1 MASQKNN
8 AREIAP
14 VNVVRFV
21 EQEPYKVGDRAYIL
35 GGKDRDP
42 VAGNVVEIGECLGV
56 EFLHDGRKE
65 VAKLN
70 STPEDGFH
78 YSGNK
83 GRWVEAR

>member
-1 MASQKNN
+1 MASQKNV
-8 AREIAP
+8 REIAP

-42 VAGNVVEIGECLGV
+42 VAGNVVAIGEYLGV

-65 VAKLN
+65 IAKLN
-70 STPEDGFH
+70 SIPEDGMH

>member
-21 EQEPYKVGDRAYIL
+21 EQEPYKVDDRVYIL
-35 GGKDRDP
+35 GGKDR
-42 VAGNVVEIGECLGV
+42 VAGNVVEIGEYLGV
-56 EFLHDGRKE
+56 EFLQDGRKE
-65 VAKLN
+65 IAKLN

>member
-14 VNVVRFV
+14 VNVVRLV
-21 EQEPYKVGDRAYIL
+21 EQEPYKVDDRVYIL
-35 GGKDRDP
+35 GGKDP
-42 VAGNVVEIGECLGV
+42 VAGNVVEIGEYLGV
-56 EFLHDGRKE
+56 EFLQDGRKE
-65 VAKLN
+65 IAKLN
-70 STPEDGFH
+70 SIPEDGMH

>member
-1 MASQKNN
+1 MASQKSV
-8 AREIAP
+8 REIAP

-21 EQEPYKVGDRAYIL
+21 EQEPYKIGDRVYIL

-56 EFLHDGRKE
+56 EFLQDGRKE
-65 VAKLN
+65 IAKLN
-70 STPEDGFH
+70 SIAEDGFH

>member
-1 MASQKNN
+1 MASQKNV
-8 AREIAP
+8 REIDP

-21 EQEPYKVGDRAYIL
+21 EQEPYKVGDRVYIL
-35 GGKDRDP
+35 GGKDT
-42 VAGNVVEIGECLGV
+42 VAGNVVAIGEYLGV

-65 VAKLN
+65 IAKLN
-70 STPEDGFH
+70 STPEDGMH

>member
-1 MASQKNN
+1 MASQKNV
-8 AREIAP
+8 REIAP

-21 EQEPYKVGDRAYIL
+21 EQEPYKVDDRVYIL
-35 GGKDRDP
+35 GGKDP
-42 VAGNVVEIGECLGV
+42 VAGNVVEIGEYLGV

-65 VAKLN
+65 IAKLN

>member
-1 MASQKNN
+1 MASQKNV
-8 AREIAP
+8 REIAP

-21 EQEPYKVGDRAYIL
+21 EQEPYKVGDRVYIL
-35 GGKDRDP
+35 GGKDP

-56 EFLHDGRKE
+56 EFLQDGRKE
-65 VAKLN
+65 IAKLN
-70 STPEDGFH
+70 STPEDGMH

>member
-14 VNVVRFV
+14 VNDVRLV
-21 EQEPYKVGDRAYIL
+21 EQEPYKVDDRVYIL
-35 GGKDRDP
+35 GGKDP
-42 VAGNVVEIGECLGV
+42 VAGNVVAIGEYLGV
-56 EFLHDGRKE
+56 EFLQDGRKE
-65 VAKLN
+65 IAKLN
-70 STPEDGFH
+70 STPEDGMH

>member
-14 VNVVRFV
+14 VNVMRFV
-21 EQEPYKVGDRAYIL
+21 EQEPYKVDDRVYIL
-35 GGKDRDP
+35 GGKDP

-56 EFLHDGRKE
+56 EFLQDGRKE
-65 VAKLN
+65 IAKLN
-70 STPEDGFH
+70 STPEDGMH

>member
-14 VNVVRFV
+14 VNVVRLV
-21 EQEPYKVGDRAYIL
+21 EQEPYKVGDRVYIL
-35 GGKDRDP
+35 GGKDP

-56 EFLHDGRKE
+56 EFLQDGRKE
-65 VAKLN
+65 IAKLN
-70 STPEDGFH
+70 SIPEDGMH

>member
-21 EQEPYKVGDRAYIL
+21 EQEPYKVDDRVYIL
-35 GGKDRDP
+35 GGKDP

-56 EFLHDGRKE
+56 EFLQDGRKE
-65 VAKLN
+65 IAKLN
-70 STPEDGFH
+70 SIAEDGMH

>member
-14 VNVVRFV
+14 VNVVRLV
-21 EQEPYKVGDRAYIL
+21 EQEPYKVGDRVYIL
-35 GGKDRDP
+35 GGKDP
-42 VAGNVVEIGECLGV
+42 VAGNVVEIGEYLGV

-65 VAKLN
+65 IAKLN
-70 STPEDGFH
+70 SIAEDGFH